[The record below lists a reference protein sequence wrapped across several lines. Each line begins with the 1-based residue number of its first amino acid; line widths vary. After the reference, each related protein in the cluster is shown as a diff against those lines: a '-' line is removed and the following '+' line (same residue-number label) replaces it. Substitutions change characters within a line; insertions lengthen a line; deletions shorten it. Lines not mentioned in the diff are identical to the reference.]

1 MSHPESIG
9 QKLPGF
15 PKLKKKI
22 RKRKVHF
29 GRGVNWESVKEEE
42 VGFDVNIEKK
52 MEELE
57 RQRKSYKG
65 FNEEDKGF
73 HELSVGDKCKYEE
86 LGIK

>member
-1 MSHPESIG
+1 MSRYKLFLNTFSLGCSPPFFCLKVQKLYNMSHPESIG

-42 VGFDVNIEKK
+42 VSFDVNIEKK

-57 RQRKSYKG
+57 R
-65 FNEEDKGF
+65 
-73 HELSVGDKCKYEE
+73 
-86 LGIK
+86 